1 MPGACPGGGLIRR
14 RLSRLRRPSRSRS
27 RRQVRR
33 PRAPLWPGRRAF
45 PPTKCRLGPK
55 HPRHR
60 SCYLA
65 RRRTRQH
72 RLSIPAHPRPPLLT
86 WRTWSALRPSL
97 RPGSLWPSLLR
108 TRGPIASSAPRSR
121 PTCRCP
127 TLRAPSSPKQRAHNR
142 LTRWS
147 RLRSRTTRSAGPR
160 PAPPSGR
167 KHPWPLLRSLP
178 PARSGSGPRSESPSL
193 GIRCCQ
199 PGPVRPSPPPRVGT
213 CRWWRRDRHRQP
225 ATPPGLSRCWAGRR
239 RLLASP
245 PLRCHRPPRPPS
257 RYRSPRPPASLGL
270 RGKTRPA
277 PRRRPPS
284 PANRSRPPTVR
295 GRRHHPLGRV
305 CRLLA
310 WTPRSRWHR
319 FSARAHR
326 SGLSLRQ
333 GWPPRQGPEVRSPA
347 SSTTPFPTPLW
358 CSPNSQRA
366 SLRARRAAGE
376 PAAHGDVPGHHHLE
390 PAQQLRASRA
400 LLRNSPC
407 GRPGP
412 ARPSSRR
419 CRGLVRH
426 RGVGCL
432 SPSAGVCRRRRVVP
446 TRRAGATRG
455 FAPGVAPADL
465 PLAGPGQAP
474 LLSAGPPGDRRPR
487 SRPVARAPR
496 RRKECGCAPRSGSVT
511 AST

>member
-333 GWPPRQGPEVRSPA
+333 GWPPRQGPKVRSPA

-358 CSPNSQRA
+358 CSPNSQ
-366 SLRARRAAGE
+366 ARLA
-376 PAAHGDVPGHHHLE
+376 PGS
-390 PAQQLRASRA
+390 ASRWRA
-400 LLRNSPC
+400 CRPRRRPWTSPPGAPPNSSERHEPCYGISPC

-432 SPSAGVCRRRRVVP
+432 SPSSRS
-446 TRRAGATRG
+446 
-455 FAPGVAPADL
+455 L
-465 PLAGPGQAP
+465 QA
-474 LLSAGPPGDRRPR
+474 
-487 SRPVARAPR
+487 APR
-496 RRKECGCAPRSGSVT
+496 RTHPPCWSHSRHCTQGSLLPTFCSPGRGKHPCCPRT
-511 AST
+511 PW